1 MVKKY
6 PITVRPNYLSKTVIT
21 VYGEWFNYI
30 TGYGV
35 YLSANKPEL
44 NTEIVD
50 LYSED
55 PKLIVKNPPF
65 SGIPVTN
72 YNIIDN
78 NTLEFYLPVD
88 LISADYDI
96 IICNP
101 AGYTKAT
108 SQIALNVLKVV
119 GVFEFKEFTS
129 ISGNKIT
136 SIEDSGLQTIKKQFV
151 YDFAP
156 AVSLSINN
164 ENNITS
170 LFGDNI
176 VTIERFLTSN

>member
-6 PITVRPNYLSKTVIT
+6 PITVRPSYLSKTKIT
-21 VYGEWFNYI
+21 IYGEWFNYI
-30 TGYGV
+30 TGFGV

-44 NTEIVD
+44 NTEVID

-55 PKLIVKNPPF
+55 PKLIVNNPPF
-65 SGIPVTN
+65 NGIPLRN
-72 YNIIDN
+72 YNIVDN
-78 NTLEFYLPVD
+78 NALEIYLPTD
-88 LISADYDI
+88 LISANYDI
-96 IICNP
+96 IISNP
-101 AGYTKAT
+101 AGYTKAS
-108 SQIALNVLKVV
+108 SQIALEVLKVV

-129 ISGNKIT
+129 ITGNKIT
-136 SIEDSGLQTIKKQFV
+136 SIEVGGIQTIRKQFV

-156 AVSLSINN
+156 AVSLSLNS
-164 ENNITS
+164 ENIITS